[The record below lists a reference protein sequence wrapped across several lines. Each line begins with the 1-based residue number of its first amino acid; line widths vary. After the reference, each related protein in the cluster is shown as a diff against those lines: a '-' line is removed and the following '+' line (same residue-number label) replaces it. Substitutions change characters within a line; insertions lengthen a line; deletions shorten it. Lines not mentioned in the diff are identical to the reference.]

1 VDPFRQRCRQPQT
14 QDSPTPAYPTM
25 SQPNHG
31 ETTPHDIPV
40 PRTGEDGKPIYD
52 QEFFLVLARHGRD
65 VWNRWRAENPGI
77 KRIRTTVLE
86 MGLDFDLKDMRFRPE
101 SHEVADEPKHIK
113 VNFES
118 VDFRQATNL
127 VVRSLERVSPG
138 HGEVHRGDFWR

>member
-1 VDPFRQRCRQPQT
+1 
-14 QDSPTPAYPTM
+14 M

-86 MGLDFDLKDMRFRPE
+86 MGLDFDLKDKRFRPE